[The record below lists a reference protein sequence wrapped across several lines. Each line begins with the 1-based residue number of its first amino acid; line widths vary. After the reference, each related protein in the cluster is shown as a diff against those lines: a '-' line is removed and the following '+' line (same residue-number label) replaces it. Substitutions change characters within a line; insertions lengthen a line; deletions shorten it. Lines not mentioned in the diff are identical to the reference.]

1 MELSTELRSPE
12 TRAGGNSSPERRAKF
27 SLKPGPELMNNIV
40 ALSVKLPAKSLLIL
54 CPQTNLL
61 TTQFLDLLTYEMPA
75 WVQEGIEAP

>member
-1 MELSTELRSPE
+1 
-12 TRAGGNSSPERRAKF
+12 
-27 SLKPGPELMNNIV
+27 MNNIV
-40 ALSVKLPAKSLLIL
+40 ALNVKLPAKSLLIL